1 MSVLDLVK
9 QNLNHIKFNDQYRT
23 IPKISNHANKYI
35 ELNGLKVLNLSS
47 NNYLGLAE
55 NDFLKQ
61 YSIEAI
67 KNYGCSSGASR
78 IVSGNYEI
86 YAKLEEAV
94 ANFKHTQKALVLNSG
109 YVANISLL
117 QALAK
122 NATIFCDKLN
132 HASIID
138 GMLLS
143 GAKFYRYAHLDMQM
157 LENLLK
163 KDTSNKIIITDTIF
177 SMDGDAAP
185 LKEIVR
191 LSKQYEALTIVDEA
205 HATGIFGE
213 GRGYAYKEGLSGEI
227 DIHMGTFSKAL
238 GSFGAYVASSED
250 IIDYLIN
257 TARGF
262 IFSTSLPPAVIGA
275 NLASI
280 NYILKNPHLG
290 EKLILMSD
298 NVRHFL
304 KNLGFDVG
312 NSISQIIPVILKT
325 NKAVLVAQKILLEKG
340 VFVGAIRPPTVP
352 KNTSRLRISLRA
364 DLDDNDLELIKDAF
378 FYLGN
383 TL

>member
-1 MSVLDLVK
+1 
-9 QNLNHIKFNDQYRT
+9 
-23 IPKISNHANKYI
+23 
-35 ELNGLKVLNLSS
+35 
-47 NNYLGLAE
+47 
-55 NDFLKQ
+55 
-61 YSIEAI
+61 
-67 KNYGCSSGASR
+67 
-78 IVSGNYEI
+78 
-86 YAKLEEAV
+86 
-94 ANFKHTQKALVLNSG
+94 
-109 YVANISLL
+109 
-117 QALAK
+117 
-122 NATIFCDKLN
+122 
-132 HASIID
+132 
-138 GMLLS
+138 
-143 GAKFYRYAHLDMQM
+143 
-157 LENLLK
+157 
-163 KDTSNKIIITDTIF
+163 
-177 SMDGDAAP
+177 
-185 LKEIVR
+185 
-191 LSKQYEALTIVDEA
+191 
-205 HATGIFGE
+205 
-213 GRGYAYKEGLSGEI
+213 
-227 DIHMGTFSKAL
+227 MGTFSKAL

-304 KNLGFDVG
+304 KNLGFNVG